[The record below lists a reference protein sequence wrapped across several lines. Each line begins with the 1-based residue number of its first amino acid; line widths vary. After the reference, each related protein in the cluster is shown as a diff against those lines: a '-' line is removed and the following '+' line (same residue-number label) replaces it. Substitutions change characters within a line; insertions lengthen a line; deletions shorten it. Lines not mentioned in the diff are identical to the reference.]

1 MQIILVQAEI
11 ETAIRNYVNSKVKIQ
26 EGQDIRIDLSA
37 SRGPEGF
44 RANID
49 IVDVDAAPAAA
60 PTPATTP
67 KAASPKAG
75 AESSD
80 ELVAAKAAKAEAEK
94 KAAAEAKAKA
104 DKLAA
109 DQAAAE
115 AAEAQREAAAET
127 EAAAKG
133 NDSAGDDKS
142 PPFDPDNKPAEQ
154 TATDAAPAAGA
165 PEQPPV
171 RKPLFGKSSAA
182 LNA

>member
-75 AESSD
+75 AENSD

-115 AAEAQREAAAET
+115 AA
-127 EAAAKG
+127 AAAKG

>member
-49 IVDVDAAPAAA
+49 IVDVGAAPVAA
-60 PTPATTP
+60 PTPAPAPAP
-67 KAASPKAG
+67 KATSPKAG
-75 AESSD
+75 AENSD
-80 ELVAAKAAKAEAEK
+80 ELVAAKAAKAEADK
-94 KAAAEAKAKA
+94 KAAAEA
-104 DKLAA
+104 DKK
-109 DQAAAE
+109 AAAE
-115 AAEAQREAAAET
+115 AAEAQREAEAKAEADAQT
-127 EAAAKG
+127 AAA
-133 NDSAGDDKS
+133 NTQDDAGEEKT
-142 PPFDPDNKPAEQ
+142 PPFEPDEKPAEQ
-154 TATDAAPAAGA
+154 AAA

-171 RKPLFGKSSAA
+171 RKPLFGKSTAA

>member
-49 IVDVDAAPAAA
+49 IVDVDAAPVAA
-60 PTPATTP
+60 PTPAPAP
-67 KAASPKAG
+67 KAASPKTG
-75 AESSD
+75 AENSD
-80 ELVAAKAAKAEAEK
+80 ELVAAKAAKAEADK

-109 DQAAAE
+109 AE
-115 AAEAQREAAAET
+115 AAEAQREAEAKAEADAQT
-127 EAAAKG
+127 AAASTQ
-133 NDSAGDDKS
+133 DDAGEEKT
-142 PPFDPDNKPAEQ
+142 PPFEPDEKPAEQ
-154 TATDAAPAAGA
+154 AAA

-171 RKPLFGKSSAA
+171 RKPLFGKSTAA